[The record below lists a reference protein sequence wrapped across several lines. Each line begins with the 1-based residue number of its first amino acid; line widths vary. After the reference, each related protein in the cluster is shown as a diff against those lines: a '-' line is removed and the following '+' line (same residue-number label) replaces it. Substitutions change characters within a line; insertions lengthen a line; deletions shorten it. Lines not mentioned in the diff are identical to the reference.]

1 MEQAIKILIV
11 EDNVIIADDMQSML
25 EDIGYEIVD
34 NVIVYEQAVE
44 VLKNKQVDL
53 VLIDIILASDKTGI
67 DLGKHIRENYD
78 IPFIFV
84 TSNSDRATVENAK
97 TVKPNGYL
105 VKPFE
110 QQDLYTSI
118 EIALSNF
125 IYGNQS
131 SNKESA
137 FDAETNDNAPMSNS
151 ILKDSIF
158 VKKQHLYYRIQ
169 FGDIQF
175 IKADNVYLEVNTAD
189 KKFLVRSPLKDYLEK
204 LPKNKFYRA
213 HKSYIVN
220 VDHIDAINSKD
231 IMINNTLI
239 PISKDFKEFIISAMN
254 SWSDVFYEP
263 FETQI
268 KKFKFVFLDMNFCI
282 VRQNCK
288 T

>member
-1 MEQAIKILIV
+1 MEQPIKILIV

-25 EDIGYEIVD
+25 EEIGYEIVD

-44 VLKNKQVDL
+44 VLKTQQVDL

-125 IYGNQS
+125 IYGKQNVAKGIS
-131 SNKESA
+131 TE
-137 FDAETNDNAPMSNS
+137 DTNEDVPMSNS

-175 IKADNVYLEVNTAD
+175 IKADNVYLEVNTID

-204 LPKNKFYRA
+204 LPQNKFYRA

-254 SWSDVFYEP
+254 S
-263 FETQI
+263 
-268 KKFKFVFLDMNFCI
+268 
-282 VRQNCK
+282 
-288 T
+288 

>member
-1 MEQAIKILIV
+1 
-11 EDNVIIADDMQSML
+11 
-25 EDIGYEIVD
+25 
-34 NVIVYEQAVE
+34 
-44 VLKNKQVDL
+44 

-67 DLGKHIRENYD
+67 DLGKHIRENYN

-125 IYGNQS
+125 ISVKNNGAGVSQEEEDDRLM
-131 SNKESA
+131 SNKV
-137 FDAETNDNAPMSNS
+137 
-151 ILKDSIF
+151 LKDSIF

-175 IKADNVYLEVNTAD
+175 IKADNVYLEVNTVD

-204 LPKNKFYRA
+204 LPQQKFYRA

-231 IMINNTLI
+231 ILINNTLI
-239 PISKDFKEFIISAMN
+239 PISKEFKEFIISAMN
-254 SWSDVFYEP
+254 S
-263 FETQI
+263 
-268 KKFKFVFLDMNFCI
+268 
-282 VRQNCK
+282 
-288 T
+288 

>member
-1 MEQAIKILIV
+1 MEQPIKILIV

-25 EDIGYEIVD
+25 EEIGYEIVD

-44 VLKNKQVDL
+44 VLKSQEVDL

-67 DLGKHIRENYD
+67 DLGKHIRDNYN

-125 IYGNQS
+125 EYEG
-131 SNKESA
+131 KSA
-137 FDAETNDNAPMSNS
+137 PAEVASPAEKMGPNS
-151 ILKDSIF
+151 VLKDSIF
-158 VKKQHLYYRIQ
+158 VKKQHLYYRIP

-175 IKADNVYLEVNTAD
+175 IKADNVYLEVNTID

-204 LPKNKFYRA
+204 LPRNKFYRA

-220 VDHIDAINSKD
+220 VDHIDAVNSKD

-239 PISKDFKEFIISAMN
+239 PISKDFKEFILSAMN
-254 SWSDVFYEP
+254 S
-263 FETQI
+263 
-268 KKFKFVFLDMNFCI
+268 
-282 VRQNCK
+282 
-288 T
+288 

>member
-1 MEQAIKILIV
+1 LEQPIKILIV

-25 EDIGYEIVD
+25 EEIGYEIVD

-44 VLKNKQVDL
+44 VLKNNQVDL

-67 DLGKHIRENYD
+67 DLGKHIRENYN

-118 EIALSNF
+118 EIALSSFN
-125 IYGNQS
+125 YSEKSDNGNTDDGEE
-131 SNKESA
+131 KL
-137 FDAETNDNAPMSNS
+137 MSNS
-151 ILKDSIF
+151 VLKDSIF

-204 LPKNKFYRA
+204 LPQNKFYRA

-239 PISKDFKEFIISAMN
+239 PISKEFKEFIISAMN
-254 SWSDVFYEP
+254 S
-263 FETQI
+263 
-268 KKFKFVFLDMNFCI
+268 
-282 VRQNCK
+282 
-288 T
+288 

>member
-1 MEQAIKILIV
+1 MEQPIKILIV

-25 EDIGYEIVD
+25 EEIGYEIVD

-44 VLKNKQVDL
+44 VLKTNEVDL

-67 DLGKHIRENYD
+67 DLGKHIRDNFN

-125 IYGNQS
+125 DFANRPSTAEAGTS
-131 SNKESA
+131 
-137 FDAETNDNAPMSNS
+137 DAKTTTGSVLN
-151 ILKDSIF
+151 DSIF
-158 VKKQHLYYRIQ
+158 VKKQHLYYRIP

-175 IKADNVYLEVNTAD
+175 IKADNVYLEVNTVD

-204 LPKNKFYRA
+204 LPRNKFYRA

-254 SWSDVFYEP
+254 S
-263 FETQI
+263 
-268 KKFKFVFLDMNFCI
+268 
-282 VRQNCK
+282 
-288 T
+288 

>member
-1 MEQAIKILIV
+1 MEQPIRILIV

-25 EDIGYEIVD
+25 EEIGYEIVD
-34 NVIVYEQAVE
+34 NVIVYEQAEE
-44 VLKNKQVDL
+44 VLKTQEVDL

-67 DLGKHIRENYD
+67 DLGKHIRENYN

-125 IYGNQS
+125 S
-131 SNKESA
+131 SNAKTSGG
-137 FDAETNDNAPMSNS
+137 DAMDEEDIAVSNS

-175 IKADNVYLEVNTAD
+175 IKADNVYLEVNTVD

-231 IMINNTLI
+231 ILINNTLI
-239 PISKDFKEFIISAMN
+239 PISKEFKEFIISAMN
-254 SWSDVFYEP
+254 S
-263 FETQI
+263 
-268 KKFKFVFLDMNFCI
+268 
-282 VRQNCK
+282 
-288 T
+288 

>member
-1 MEQAIKILIV
+1 MEQPIKILIV

-25 EDIGYEIVD
+25 EEIGYEIVD
-34 NVIVYEQAVE
+34 NVIVYEQAEE
-44 VLKNKQVDL
+44 VLKTKQVDL

-67 DLGKHIRENYD
+67 DLGKHIRENYN

-125 IYGNQS
+125 SYS
-131 SNKESA
+131 DKV
-137 FDAETNDNAPMSNS
+137 NDNAPQSDDDEVVSNS
-151 ILKDSIF
+151 VLKDSIF

-169 FGDIQF
+169 FEDIQF
-175 IKADNVYLEVNTAD
+175 IKADNVYLEVNTID

-204 LPKNKFYRA
+204 LPKHKFYRA

-239 PISKDFKEFIISAMN
+239 PISKEFKEFIISSMN
-254 SWSDVFYEP
+254 S
-263 FETQI
+263 
-268 KKFKFVFLDMNFCI
+268 
-282 VRQNCK
+282 
-288 T
+288 

>member
-1 MEQAIKILIV
+1 MIVNKNQNQTILEHPIKILIV

-25 EDIGYEIVD
+25 EEIGYEIVD
-34 NVIVYEQAVE
+34 NVIVYEQAIE
-44 VLKNKQVDL
+44 VLKNEHVDL

-67 DLGKHIRENYD
+67 DLGKHIREVYN

-97 TVKPNGYL
+97 TVKPDGYL

-125 IYGNQS
+125 NYSKKG
-131 SNKESA
+131 
-137 FDAETNDNAPMSNS
+137 TNPEMANDTSDDIVSNS
-151 ILKDSIF
+151 VLKDSIF

-175 IKADNVYLEVNTAD
+175 IKADNVYLEVNTVD

-239 PISKDFKEFIISAMN
+239 PISKDFKEFIISSMN
-254 SWSDVFYEP
+254 S
-263 FETQI
+263 
-268 KKFKFVFLDMNFCI
+268 
-282 VRQNCK
+282 
-288 T
+288 

>member
-1 MEQAIKILIV
+1 MEQPIRILIV

-25 EDIGYEIVD
+25 EEIGYEIVD
-34 NVIVYEQAVE
+34 NVIVYEQAVD
-44 VLKNKQVDL
+44 VLKNKEVDL

-67 DLGKHIRENYD
+67 DLGKHIRENYN

-125 IYGNQS
+125 TSVKNNGASESQEEEDDRLM
-131 SNKESA
+131 SNKV
-137 FDAETNDNAPMSNS
+137 
-151 ILKDSIF
+151 LKDSIF

-175 IKADNVYLEVNTAD
+175 IKADNVYLEVNTVD

-204 LPKNKFYRA
+204 LPQQKFYRA

-231 IMINNTLI
+231 ILINNTLI
-239 PISKDFKEFIISAMN
+239 PISKEFKEFIISAMN
-254 SWSDVFYEP
+254 S
-263 FETQI
+263 
-268 KKFKFVFLDMNFCI
+268 
-282 VRQNCK
+282 
-288 T
+288 

>member
-1 MEQAIKILIV
+1 MEQPIKILIV

-25 EDIGYEIVD
+25 EEIGYEIVD

-44 VLKNKQVDL
+44 VLKSQEVDL

-67 DLGKHIRENYD
+67 DLGKHIRAQYD

-118 EIALSNF
+118 EIALSN
-125 IYGNQS
+125 YSKGQKPATHGGSDEEASEGVNTS
-131 SNKESA
+131 SV
-137 FDAETNDNAPMSNS
+137 
-151 ILKDSIF
+151 LKDSIF

-169 FGDIQF
+169 FDDIQF
-175 IKADNVYLEVNTAD
+175 IKADNVYLEVNTKD

-204 LPKNKFYRA
+204 LPRNKFYRA

-231 IMINNTLI
+231 IMINNNLI
-239 PISKDFKEFIISAMN
+239 PISKDFKEFIISSMN
-254 SWSDVFYEP
+254 S
-263 FETQI
+263 
-268 KKFKFVFLDMNFCI
+268 
-282 VRQNCK
+282 
-288 T
+288 

>member
-1 MEQAIKILIV
+1 MEQPIRILIV

-25 EDIGYEIVD
+25 EEIGYEIVD
-34 NVIVYEQAVE
+34 NVIVYEQAEE
-44 VLKNKQVDL
+44 VLKTQKVDL

-125 IYGNQS
+125 IYGTGE
-131 SNKESA
+131 NKGENNHPTE
-137 FDAETNDNAPMSNS
+137 DDVPMSNS
-151 ILKDSIF
+151 VLKDSIF

-175 IKADNVYLEVNTAD
+175 IKADNVYLEVNTVD

-204 LPKNKFYRA
+204 LPKHKFYRA

-231 IMINNTLI
+231 IMINNNLI

-254 SWSDVFYEP
+254 S
-263 FETQI
+263 
-268 KKFKFVFLDMNFCI
+268 
-282 VRQNCK
+282 
-288 T
+288 

>member
-1 MEQAIKILIV
+1 MENPIKILIV

-25 EDIGYEIVD
+25 EEIGYEIVD
-34 NVIVYEQAVE
+34 NVIVYEQAVD
-44 VLKNKQVDL
+44 VLKNNEVDL

-67 DLGKHIRENYD
+67 DLGKHIREQYN

-97 TVKPNGYL
+97 TVKPDGYL

-125 IYGNQS
+125 NYSRKDNT
-131 SNKESA
+131 KEIAGEEGDA
-137 FDAETNDNAPMSNS
+137 FTSNS
-151 ILKDSIF
+151 VLKDSIF

-169 FGDIQF
+169 FTDIQF
-175 IKADNVYLEVNTAD
+175 IKADNVYLEVNTAE

-231 IMINNTLI
+231 IVINNNLI
-239 PISKDFKEFIISAMN
+239 PISKDFKEFIISSMN
-254 SWSDVFYEP
+254 S
-263 FETQI
+263 
-268 KKFKFVFLDMNFCI
+268 
-282 VRQNCK
+282 
-288 T
+288 

>member
-1 MEQAIKILIV
+1 MERPIRILIV

-25 EDIGYEIVD
+25 EEIGYEIVD
-34 NVIVYEQAVE
+34 NVIVYEQAEE
-44 VLKNKQVDL
+44 VLKTQQVDL
-53 VLIDIILASDKTGI
+53 VLIDIILASDRTGI

-84 TSNSDRATVENAK
+84 TSNSDRATVESAK

-118 EIALSNF
+118 EIALANF
-125 IYGNQS
+125 TYGTGT
-131 SNKESA
+131 NKQENPLSQE
-137 FDAETNDNAPMSNS
+137 DVPMSNS
-151 ILKDSIF
+151 VLKDSIF

-175 IKADNVYLEVNTAD
+175 IKADNVYLEVNTVD
-189 KKFLVRSPLKDYLEK
+189 KKFLVRSPLKDYLQK

-231 IMINNTLI
+231 IMINNNLI
-239 PISKDFKEFIISAMN
+239 PISKDFTP
-254 SWSDVFYEP
+254 FYERLSSP
-263 FETQI
+263 F
-268 KKFKFVFLDMNFCI
+268 
-282 VRQNCK
+282 
-288 T
+288 

>member
-1 MEQAIKILIV
+1 MEQPIRILIV

-25 EDIGYEIVD
+25 EEIGYEIVD
-34 NVIVYEQAVE
+34 NVIVYEQAEE
-44 VLKNKQVDL
+44 VLKTKEVDL

-118 EIALSNF
+118 EIALANF
-125 IYGNQS
+125 IYGS
-131 SNKESA
+131 GGDKSEAAMSEE
-137 FDAETNDNAPMSNS
+137 DVPMSNS
-151 ILKDSIF
+151 VLKDSIF

-175 IKADNVYLEVNTAD
+175 IKADNVYLEVNTVD

-204 LPKNKFYRA
+204 LPK
-213 HKSYIVN
+213 
-220 VDHIDAINSKD
+220 
-231 IMINNTLI
+231 T
-239 PISKDFKEFIISAMN
+239 
-254 SWSDVFYEP
+254 
-263 FETQI
+263 
-268 KKFKFVFLDMNFCI
+268 KFVDGPK
-282 VRQNCK
+282 QWG
-288 T
+288 

>member
-1 MEQAIKILIV
+1 MEQPIKILIV

-25 EDIGYEIVD
+25 EEIGYEIVD

-44 VLKNKQVDL
+44 VLKSKEVDL

-67 DLGKHIRENYD
+67 DLGKHIRDNYK

-125 IYGNQS
+125 DYE
-131 SNKESA
+131 NKA
-137 FDAETNDNAPMSNS
+137 APAEAAGTADKMSPNS
-151 ILKDSIF
+151 VLKDSIF
-158 VKKQHLYYRIQ
+158 VKKQHLYYRIP

-175 IKADNVYLEVNTAD
+175 IKADNVYLEVNTVD

-204 LPKNKFYRA
+204 LPRNKFYRA

-220 VDHIDAINSKD
+220 VDHIDAVNSKD

-239 PISKDFKEFIISAMN
+239 PISKDFKEFILSAMN
-254 SWSDVFYEP
+254 S
-263 FETQI
+263 
-268 KKFKFVFLDMNFCI
+268 
-282 VRQNCK
+282 
-288 T
+288 

>member
-1 MEQAIKILIV
+1 MEQPIKILIV

-25 EDIGYEIVD
+25 EEIGYEIVD

-44 VLKNKQVDL
+44 VLKTKQVDL

-67 DLGKHIRENYD
+67 DLGKHIRENYN

-118 EIALSNF
+118 EIALSSFN
-125 IYGNQS
+125 YNEKGSSDKNS
-131 SNKESA
+131 ASNAPTESNKV
-137 FDAETNDNAPMSNS
+137 MSNS
-151 ILKDSIF
+151 VLKDSIF

-169 FGDIQF
+169 FEDIHF
-175 IKADNVYLEVNTAD
+175 IKADNVYLEVNTVD

-204 LPKNKFYRA
+204 LPSQKFYRA

-220 VDHIDAINSKD
+220 VDHIEAINSKD
-231 IMINNTLI
+231 ILINNNLI
-239 PISKDFKEFIISAMN
+239 PISKEFKEFIISAMN
-254 SWSDVFYEP
+254 S
-263 FETQI
+263 
-268 KKFKFVFLDMNFCI
+268 
-282 VRQNCK
+282 
-288 T
+288 

>member
-1 MEQAIKILIV
+1 MDQPIKILIV

-25 EDIGYEIVD
+25 EEIGYEIVD

-44 VLKNKQVDL
+44 VLKNKGVDL

-67 DLGKHIRENYD
+67 DLGQHIRDNYN

-125 IYGNQS
+125 DYS
-131 SNKESA
+131 T
-137 FDAETNDNAPMSNS
+137 DASGSPVATPGEGVVGTSV
-151 ILKDSIF
+151 LKDSIF
-158 VKKQHLYYRIQ
+158 VKKQHLYYRIP
-169 FGDIQF
+169 FDDIQF

-189 KKFLVRSPLKDYLEK
+189 KKFLVRSPLKEYLKK
-204 LPKNKFYRA
+204 LPSNKFYRA

-254 SWSDVFYEP
+254 S
-263 FETQI
+263 
-268 KKFKFVFLDMNFCI
+268 
-282 VRQNCK
+282 
-288 T
+288 

>member
-1 MEQAIKILIV
+1 LDQPIKILIV

-25 EDIGYEIVD
+25 EEIGYEIVD

-44 VLKNKQVDL
+44 VLKNNEIDL

-67 DLGKHIRENYD
+67 DLGQHIRENYN

-125 IYGNQS
+125 DYSTDASGSPVASPAGESVMGNS
-131 SNKESA
+131 V
-137 FDAETNDNAPMSNS
+137 
-151 ILKDSIF
+151 LKDSIF

-169 FGDIQF
+169 FEDICF
-175 IKADNVYLEVNTAD
+175 IKADNVYLEVNTAE

-254 SWSDVFYEP
+254 S
-263 FETQI
+263 
-268 KKFKFVFLDMNFCI
+268 
-282 VRQNCK
+282 
-288 T
+288 

>member
-1 MEQAIKILIV
+1 MEQPIKILIV

-25 EDIGYEIVD
+25 EEIGYEIVD
-34 NVIVYEQAVE
+34 NVIVYEQAIE
-44 VLKNKQVDL
+44 VLKTQQVDL

-125 IYGNQS
+125 IYGKQNVAKGIS
-131 SNKESA
+131 HDDVNE
-137 FDAETNDNAPMSNS
+137 DVPMSNS

-175 IKADNVYLEVNTAD
+175 IKADNVYLEVNTID

-204 LPKNKFYRA
+204 LPQNKFYRA

-254 SWSDVFYEP
+254 S
-263 FETQI
+263 
-268 KKFKFVFLDMNFCI
+268 
-282 VRQNCK
+282 
-288 T
+288 

>member
-1 MEQAIKILIV
+1 LEQAIKILIV

-25 EDIGYEIVD
+25 EEIGYEIVD

-44 VLKNKQVDL
+44 VLKSKQVDL

-125 IYGNQS
+125 IYGKQTATNT
-131 SNKESA
+131 
-137 FDAETNDNAPMSNS
+137 TNDENGASDDNVAMSNS

-169 FGDIQF
+169 FGDIHF

-231 IMINNTLI
+231 IMINNNLI

-254 SWSDVFYEP
+254 S
-263 FETQI
+263 
-268 KKFKFVFLDMNFCI
+268 
-282 VRQNCK
+282 
-288 T
+288 

>member
-1 MEQAIKILIV
+1 MEQPIKILIV

-25 EDIGYEIVD
+25 EEIGYEIVD
-34 NVIVYEQAVE
+34 NVIVYEQAEE
-44 VLKNKQVDL
+44 VLRTKQVDL

-97 TVKPNGYL
+97 TVQPNGYL

-125 IYGNQS
+125 VQS
-131 SNKESA
+131 KQRPVSSQASSQQEAMVSNGSV
-137 FDAETNDNAPMSNS
+137 
-151 ILKDSIF
+151 LKNSIF

-169 FGDIQF
+169 FEDILF
-175 IKADNVYLEVNTAD
+175 IKADNVYLEVNTKD
-189 KKFLVRSPLKDYLEK
+189 KKFLVRSPLKDYLTK
-204 LPKNKFYRA
+204 LPQDKFYRA

-254 SWSDVFYEP
+254 S
-263 FETQI
+263 
-268 KKFKFVFLDMNFCI
+268 
-282 VRQNCK
+282 
-288 T
+288 

>member
-1 MEQAIKILIV
+1 
-11 EDNVIIADDMQSML
+11 ML
-25 EDIGYEIVD
+25 EEIGYEIVD

-44 VLKNKQVDL
+44 VLKNNQVDL

-67 DLGKHIRENYD
+67 DLGKHIRENYN

-118 EIALSNF
+118 EIALSSFN
-125 IYGNQS
+125 YSEKSDNGNTDDGEE
-131 SNKESA
+131 KL
-137 FDAETNDNAPMSNS
+137 MSNS
-151 ILKDSIF
+151 VLKDSIF

-204 LPKNKFYRA
+204 LPQNKFYRA

-239 PISKDFKEFIISAMN
+239 PISKEFKEFIISAMN
-254 SWSDVFYEP
+254 S
-263 FETQI
+263 
-268 KKFKFVFLDMNFCI
+268 
-282 VRQNCK
+282 
-288 T
+288 

>member
-1 MEQAIKILIV
+1 
-11 EDNVIIADDMQSML
+11 ML
-25 EDIGYEIVD
+25 EEIGYEIVD
-34 NVIVYEQAVE
+34 NVIVYEQAIE
-44 VLKNKQVDL
+44 VLKAQRVDL

-67 DLGKHIRENYD
+67 DLGKHIRQNYN

-125 IYGNQS
+125 IASGGNTS
-131 SNKESA
+131 ASNLEPDEDSDGIA
-137 FDAETNDNAPMSNS
+137 LSNS

-169 FGDIQF
+169 FQDIHY
-175 IKADNVYLEVNTAD
+175 IKADNVYLEVNTSD

-204 LPKNKFYRA
+204 LPKDKFYRA

-239 PISKDFKEFIISAMN
+239 PISKDFKEFILSSMN
-254 SWSDVFYEP
+254 S
-263 FETQI
+263 
-268 KKFKFVFLDMNFCI
+268 
-282 VRQNCK
+282 
-288 T
+288 

>member
-1 MEQAIKILIV
+1 MEHPIRILIV

-25 EDIGYEIVD
+25 EEIGYEIVD

-44 VLKNKQVDL
+44 VLKNNHVDL
-53 VLIDIILASDKTGI
+53 VSIDIILASDKTGI
-67 DLGKHIRENYD
+67 DLGKHIRESYN

-97 TVKPNGYL
+97 TVKPDGYL

-125 IYGNQS
+125 NY
-131 SNKESA
+131 NKKDLNRDIDDVGES
-137 FDAETNDNAPMSNS
+137 FTSNS
-151 ILKDSIF
+151 VLKDSIF

-169 FGDIQF
+169 FSDIQF

-204 LPKNKFYRA
+204 LPGNKFYRA

-231 IMINNTLI
+231 VVINNNLI
-239 PISKDFKEFIISAMN
+239 PISKDFKEFILSSMN
-254 SWSDVFYEP
+254 S
-263 FETQI
+263 
-268 KKFKFVFLDMNFCI
+268 
-282 VRQNCK
+282 
-288 T
+288 

>member
-1 MEQAIKILIV
+1 M
-11 EDNVIIADDMQSML
+11 
-25 EDIGYEIVD
+25 
-34 NVIVYEQAVE
+34 
-44 VLKNKQVDL
+44 
-53 VLIDIILASDKTGI
+53 
-67 DLGKHIRENYD
+67 
-78 IPFIFV
+78 
-84 TSNSDRATVENAK
+84 TVENAK
-97 TVKPNGYL
+97 TVKPDGYL

-125 IYGNQS
+125 NYAK
-131 SNKESA
+131 KEASKEIDGSGGES
-137 FDAETNDNAPMSNS
+137 FTSNS
-151 ILKDSIF
+151 VLKDSIF

-175 IKADNVYLEVNTAD
+175 IKADNVYLEVNTVD

-239 PISKDFKEFIISAMN
+239 PISKDFKEFIISSMN
-254 SWSDVFYEP
+254 S
-263 FETQI
+263 
-268 KKFKFVFLDMNFCI
+268 
-282 VRQNCK
+282 
-288 T
+288 

>member
-1 MEQAIKILIV
+1 MEQPIKILIV

-25 EDIGYEIVD
+25 EEIGYEIVD

-44 VLKNKQVDL
+44 VLKNQQVDL

-67 DLGKHIRENYD
+67 DLGKHIRDNYD

-125 IYGNQS
+125 IYGKQS
-131 SNKESA
+131 GGSG
-137 FDAETNDNAPMSNS
+137 TNADVSEDGPMSNS

-175 IKADNVYLEVNTAD
+175 IKADNVYLEVNTVD

-231 IMINNTLI
+231 IMINDTLI

-254 SWSDVFYEP
+254 S
-263 FETQI
+263 
-268 KKFKFVFLDMNFCI
+268 
-282 VRQNCK
+282 
-288 T
+288 

>member
-1 MEQAIKILIV
+1 MEHPIKILIV
-11 EDNVIIADDMQSML
+11 EDNVIIAEDMQSML
-25 EDIGYEIVD
+25 EEIGYEVID

-44 VLKNKQVDL
+44 VLKNHHVDL
-53 VLIDIILASDKTGI
+53 VLIDIILASNKTGI
-67 DLGKHIRENYD
+67 DLGKHIRDSYT

-97 TVKPNGYL
+97 TVKPDGYL

-125 IYGNQS
+125 NYS
-131 SNKESA
+131 KKESSRG
-137 FDAETNDNAPMSNS
+137 EGTPEEEELVSNS
-151 ILKDSIF
+151 VLKDSIF

-169 FGDIQF
+169 FKDIQF
-175 IKADNVYLEVNTAD
+175 IKADNVYLEVHTAD

-204 LPKNKFYRA
+204 LPRNKFYRA

-231 IMINNTLI
+231 IVINNTLI
-239 PISKDFKEFIISAMN
+239 PISKEFRGFILSAMN
-254 SWSDVFYEP
+254 S
-263 FETQI
+263 
-268 KKFKFVFLDMNFCI
+268 
-282 VRQNCK
+282 
-288 T
+288 

>member
-1 MEQAIKILIV
+1 MEQPIKILIV

-25 EDIGYEIVD
+25 EEIGYEIVD
-34 NVIVYEQAVE
+34 NVIVYEQAIE
-44 VLKNKQVDL
+44 VLKTKQVDL

-67 DLGKHIRENYD
+67 DLGKHIRDNYD

-125 IYGNQS
+125 IYGKQNTEKGL
-131 SNKESA
+131 SND
-137 FDAETNDNAPMSNS
+137 DANEDVPMSNS

-175 IKADNVYLEVNTAD
+175 IKADNVYLEVNTID

-204 LPKNKFYRA
+204 LPQNKFYRA

-231 IMINNTLI
+231 IMINDTLI

-254 SWSDVFYEP
+254 S
-263 FETQI
+263 
-268 KKFKFVFLDMNFCI
+268 
-282 VRQNCK
+282 
-288 T
+288 

>member
-1 MEQAIKILIV
+1 MEQPIKILIV

-25 EDIGYEIVD
+25 EEIGYEIVD
-34 NVIVYEQAVE
+34 NVIVYEQAEE
-44 VLKNKQVDL
+44 VLKSQQVDL

-67 DLGKHIRENYD
+67 DLGKHIRDYYN

-97 TVKPNGYL
+97 MVKPNGYL

-125 IYGNQS
+125 DYD
-131 SNKESA
+131 NKEAGTTADTSS
-137 FDAETNDNAPMSNS
+137 EKVVGNS
-151 ILKDSIF
+151 VLKDSIF
-158 VKKQHLYYRIQ
+158 VKKQHLYYRIP
-169 FGDIQF
+169 FTDIQF
-175 IKADNVYLEVNTAD
+175 IKADNVYLEVNTKD

-204 LPKNKFYRA
+204 LPRNKFYRA

-254 SWSDVFYEP
+254 S
-263 FETQI
+263 
-268 KKFKFVFLDMNFCI
+268 
-282 VRQNCK
+282 
-288 T
+288 

>member
-1 MEQAIKILIV
+1 VEQPIRILIV

-25 EDIGYEIVD
+25 EEIGYEIVD

-44 VLKNKQVDL
+44 VLKNKEVDL

-67 DLGKHIRENYD
+67 DLGKHIRENYS

-125 IYGNQS
+125 TEIKKNGEKDEEEDDKLM
-131 SNKESA
+131 SNKV
-137 FDAETNDNAPMSNS
+137 
-151 ILKDSIF
+151 LKDSIF

-169 FGDIQF
+169 FGDIKF
-175 IKADNVYLEVNTAD
+175 IKADNVYLEVNTVD

-204 LPKNKFYRA
+204 LPQHKFYRA

-220 VDHIDAINSKD
+220 VDHIDAINSRD
-231 IMINNTLI
+231 ILINDTLI
-239 PISKDFKEFIISAMN
+239 PISKEFKEFIISAMN
-254 SWSDVFYEP
+254 S
-263 FETQI
+263 
-268 KKFKFVFLDMNFCI
+268 
-282 VRQNCK
+282 
-288 T
+288 

>member
-1 MEQAIKILIV
+1 
-11 EDNVIIADDMQSML
+11 MQSML
-25 EDIGYEIVD
+25 EEIGYEIVD
-34 NVIVYEQAVE
+34 NVIVYEQAEE
-44 VLKNKQVDL
+44 VLKNNQVDL

-67 DLGKHIRENYD
+67 DLGKHIREKYN

-125 IYGNQS
+125 DYS
-131 SNKESA
+131 EKSNGAAALDEEEKVV
-137 FDAETNDNAPMSNS
+137 SNS
-151 ILKDSIF
+151 VLRDSIF

-175 IKADNVYLEVNTAD
+175 IKADNVYLEVHTVD
-189 KKFLVRSPLKDYLEK
+189 KKFLVRSPLKDYLQK

-254 SWSDVFYEP
+254 S
-263 FETQI
+263 
-268 KKFKFVFLDMNFCI
+268 
-282 VRQNCK
+282 
-288 T
+288 

>member
-1 MEQAIKILIV
+1 MEQPIKILIV

-25 EDIGYEIVD
+25 EEIGYEIVG
-34 NVIVYEQAVE
+34 NVIVYEQAEE
-44 VLKNKQVDL
+44 VLRTTQVDL

-67 DLGKHIRENYD
+67 DLGKHIRDNYD

-97 TVKPNGYL
+97 TVQPNGYL

-125 IYGNQS
+125 VQS
-131 SNKESA
+131 KQRPGPSQTSSQ
-137 FDAETNDNAPMSNS
+137 AEAVVSS
-151 ILKDSIF
+151 GSVLKNSIF

-169 FGDIQF
+169 FEDILF
-175 IKADNVYLEVNTAD
+175 IKADNVYLEVNTRD
-189 KKFLVRSPLKDYLEK
+189 KKFLVRSPLKDYLTK
-204 LPKNKFYRA
+204 LPQDKFYRA

-254 SWSDVFYEP
+254 S
-263 FETQI
+263 
-268 KKFKFVFLDMNFCI
+268 
-282 VRQNCK
+282 
-288 T
+288 